1 MFGQSTHIHTLSLF
15 LAHCRYNTHTPI
27 SALFPSLTLSLSH
40 SNPCTVILNLLSL
53 TISLSVSLSLFDFE
67 TPKGTERSHKRTL
80 SLTLIEHIETE
91 RGKNTISCFFFHSLS
106 LCFIITISV
115 SFPFCPVLFSLFLS
129 YLSLTVFLS
138 FFISFSF
145 DLFLFLRLSHSFAN
159 FSISVSRCCH
169 HFLSFSSHSALC
181 FHLIFS
187 P

>member
-138 FFISFSF
+138 FFLYF
-145 DLFLFLRLSHSFAN
+145 FLFWP
-159 FSISVSRCCH
+159 
-169 HFLSFSSHSALC
+169 LSFSTSVSL
-181 FHLIFS
+181 FR
-187 P
+187 